1 MARKPKQDLTV
12 AGQEKASKSRQPRIL
27 SPEELAIQPYFRGS
41 MYAELQK
48 FKNVDHDRQLILGE
62 DLLEDQIEA
71 SGLDLTE
78 TEDRALHAI
87 QVLLDKT
94 DYKGNI
100 PGEMRQITADKWDG
114 YLPRLS
120 ISYSDYYE
128 AYGLQRTGGKRYH
141 GAQAED
147 ALQALKSL
155 AQTRRIAYKR
165 RRWTGNGKAMRVVYD
180 VIRVTRPL
188 ISFIEA
194 FKDLEET
201 EAEQVI
207 AGQDLPEKRQ
217 TRLIIDIS
225 PLLVDQIDTFYLLK
239 PVTLHAEIRQLH
251 GSKRTSRA
259 VSLFIEWLLTKN
271 FQEVKVN
278 KKVLAERLRLDYLIK
293 QRHQD
298 KLEIRIQEA
307 LQTAKKLRYLLDYR
321 EEPSGLLVLTL
332 NPERIK
338 RIGKAQP
345 GEVTEEKISE

>member
-1 MARKPKQDLTV
+1 MARKPEVTK
-12 AGQEKASKSRQPRIL
+12 
-27 SPEELAIQPYFRGS
+27 AIQPRSTGIVKQAIQLYFRGS

-62 DLLEDQIEA
+62 DLLEDQTET
-71 SGLDLTE
+71 SGLDLTVS
-78 TEDRALHAI
+78 EDMALHAI

-120 ISYSDYYE
+120 ISYADYYE
-128 AYGLQRTGGKRYH
+128 AYGLQKNKHKRYH
-141 GAQAED
+141 GARSED

-165 RRWTGNGKAMRVVYD
+165 RRWTGNGKSRRMVYD

-188 ISFIEA
+188 ISFIEG
-194 FKDLEET
+194 FKDLEEQ
-201 EAEQVI
+201 EADQVI
-207 AGQDLPEKRQ
+207 AGQDLPDKRQ
-217 TRLIIDIS
+217 TKLVIDIS
-225 PLLVDQIDTFYLLK
+225 PLLVDQIETFYLLK
-239 PVTLHAEIRQLH
+239 PVTLHEEIRQLL
-251 GSKRTSRA
+251 GSRRTSRA

-271 FQEVKVN
+271 FQEVKVS

-298 KLEIRIQEA
+298 KLEIRLQEA
-307 LQTAKKLRYLLDYR
+307 LQTAKELRYLLDYK
-321 EEPSGLLVLTL
+321 EEASGLLVLTL
-332 NPERIK
+332 NPERCK
-338 RIGKAQP
+338 RIGKAQS
-345 GEVTEEKISE
+345 GEEVEEK